1 MKRSRYLGIVG
12 LLTALAAGGPMVL
25 AQDYPLAPGTR
36 WTYHLRKEV
45 APGVQLDGEDGRVAK
60 NNVVDVTM
68 ISHVAGTE
76 QIDGKSYTRIEG
88 YRDGKLSQIDWYAL
102 TADGLMHARSI
113 DNSGAGES
121 DLKPPEKLL
130 SPTLA
135 PNESW
140 TWRDAGGTV
149 SSKTSVGAAEQIT
162 VPAGSY
168 RAIPLETTMEMPT
181 QGGPPARVTI
191 NYWFVP
197 AVGYVK
203 LELRAEVAG
212 TELFHNTMVLEKFE
226 PAATH

>member
-1 MKRSRYLGIVG
+1 MKRSRYFAIIG
-12 LLTALAAGGPMVL
+12 LLTALAAAPPLVR

-60 NNVVDVTM
+60 NNAVDVTM

-76 QIDGKSYTRIEG
+76 QIDGKSYTRVEG
-88 YRDGKLSQIDWYAL
+88 YRDGKLSEIDWYAL
-102 TADGLMHARSI
+102 TPDGLMHARSI

-121 DLKPPEKLL
+121 DLNPPEKLL

-140 TWRDAGGTV
+140 TWRDAGGAA
-149 SSKTSVGAAEQIT
+149 SSKTTVRAAEQIT

-168 RAIPLETTMEMPT
+168 RAIPVETSLEMPT
-181 QGGPPARVTI
+181 QGGPPARMAI

-203 LELRAEVAG
+203 IEVRVEVSG
-212 TELFHNTMVLEKFE
+212 TLLAHNTMVLEKFE
-226 PAATH
+226 PVAAH